1 MIFQPIAF
9 TWPASLSD
17 IAQEMAGFLTN
28 ASAELD
34 SAGER
39 LTAAPGASLVNNP
52 VAGEC
57 VGAAASF
64 NQLVDLVAGRV
75 RVLCVHPW
83 QQGVGQGENHYRY
96 LSPANAMVHAAAKVT
111 EAVDAHRPR
120 GALDALTII
129 ITGKSFADFSNSLR
143 AFNQLFPVPDLQL
156 CERRAGQLAILEND
170 KQILPD
176 AMRNAYWR
184 DRNKITAG
192 LLRNGLSVVGEV
204 CAHAM
209 AYEGGGTDPDAE
221 LQILIQKKHATLQ
234 ASSDAIEALAGQFSG
249 GNAKAVFLENQTPQQ
264 LQNTLSNSGLTHD
277 DPLCCCLVLTAE
289 QGGLLTLQQLLG
301 L

>member
-1 MIFQPIAF
+1 MMFQPITF

-17 IAQEMAGFLTN
+17 IAQEMAGCLTN

-34 SAGER
+34 SAGGR
-39 LTAAPGASLVNNP
+39 LSAAPGIDRVNNS

-57 VGAAASF
+57 VGAAAGS
-64 NQLVDLVAGRV
+64 NQLIDLLAGRV

-83 QQGVGQGENHYRY
+83 QQGIGQGENHYRY
-96 LSPANAMVHAAAKVT
+96 LSPANAVVHAAAKMT

-120 GALDALTII
+120 AALDALTII
-129 ITGKSFADFSNSLR
+129 ITGKSFADFATSLR

-156 CERRAGQLAILEND
+156 CERRATQLATLEQD
-170 KQILPD
+170 KQLLPD

-184 DRNKITAG
+184 DRNKITTG
-192 LLRNGLSVVGEV
+192 PLRSGLSAVGEV

-209 AYEGGGTDPDAE
+209 AYEAGGGDPDAE
-221 LQILIQKKHATLQ
+221 LQALIQKKHAALQ
-234 ASSDAIEALAGQFSG
+234 TSRDAVDELAAHFSG
-249 GNAKAVFLENQTPQQ
+249 GSAKAVFLENQTPQQ
-264 LQNTLSNSGLTHD
+264 LQNTLNTSGLTHD
-277 DPLCCCLVLTAE
+277 DPLCCCLVITAE
-289 QGGLLTLQQLLG
+289 RGGLLTLQQLLG

>member
-1 MIFQPIAF
+1 MMFQPITF

-17 IAQEMAGFLTN
+17 IAQEMAGCLTN

-34 SAGER
+34 SAGGR
-39 LTAAPGASLVNNP
+39 LSAAPGIDLVNNP

-64 NQLVDLVAGRV
+64 NQLIDLLAGRV
-75 RVLCVHPW
+75 QVLCVHPW
-83 QQGVGQGENHYRY
+83 QQGIGQGENHYRY
-96 LSPANAMVHAAAKVT
+96 LSPANAVVHAAAKVS
-111 EAVDAHRPR
+111 EIVDARRPR

-129 ITGKSFADFSNSLR
+129 ITGKSFADFANALR

-156 CERRAGQLAILEND
+156 CERRAAQLATLEND

-184 DRNKITAG
+184 DRDKLTTG
-192 LLRNGLSVVGEV
+192 PLRQGLSVVGEA

-209 AYEGGGTDPDAE
+209 AYEVGGGDPDAE
-221 LQILIQKKHATLQ
+221 LQALIQKKQTALQ
-234 ASSDAIEALAGQFSG
+234 SSRDAVDELAAQFSG
-249 GNAKAVFLENQTPQQ
+249 GSAKAVFLENQTPQQ
-264 LQNTLSNSGLTHD
+264 LQNTLNTSGLTHD
-277 DPLCCCLVLTAE
+277 DPLCCCLVITAE
-289 QGGLLTLQQLLG
+289 RGGLVVLQELLG